1 MSESLVIKY
10 SIFLEMQMKYR
21 AYGFSAKKILKI
33 PSDNDGKLLRLS
45 QNENVLAHIVFRLQ
59 RQIDGSFLK
68 GRGSISRKK
77 SEKGICMLNG
87 NSEGMVL

>member
-33 PSDNDGKLLRLS
+33 PSDNDG
-45 QNENVLAHIVFRLQ
+45 NENVLAHIVFRLQ